1 LTIAKPQTLSVI
13 DTLSA
18 AYNALNKRV
27 WVIVIPLIINLYL
40 AFGTPISVGPLLQD
54 FSTWFVSIQQQALE
68 ANPDAPSAPEVF
80 EASLQQFALV
90 GQADI
95 RSLLSF
101 VSYFPHLSIFRSIE
115 AVNHIA
121 ISSVG
126 QFFLL
131 LVLINLGSFI
141 ASVLYLPQIATTV
154 RENSSNS
161 RFGFTLNDVWQVA
174 WRIFVWVVMLFF
186 AVFILFCFITLFM
199 AIVALISPGLAQIAM
214 LIFMLAAFWI
224 NLYISFAIEAMVL
237 DRVNPF
243 RAIQTSI
250 QVVSRNLTS
259 TLFLVILMMIIG
271 QGLGLVWNQIA
282 SSSIGLIIACV
293 GSAYIGTGL
302 LIARM
307 IFYRDRLRS
316 SLQSVR
322 AA

>member
-1 LTIAKPQTLSVI
+1 MTIAKPQTLSVI

-27 WVIVIPLIINLYL
+27 WVIVIPIIINLYL
-40 AFGTPISVGPLLQD
+40 AFGTPVSVGPLLQD
-54 FSTWFVSIQQQALE
+54 FGAWFVSVQEQALE
-68 ANPDAPSAPEVF
+68 ASPSAATSPEVL
-80 EASLQQFALV
+80 ESTLSQFDLI

-95 RSLLSF
+95 RSLVSF
-101 VSYFPHLSIFRSIE
+101 VSYFPHLSIFRNIE
-115 AVNHIA
+115 AVNHIS
-121 ISSVG
+121 IVSVG
-126 QFFLL
+126 QLFLL
-131 LVLINLGSFI
+131 LVLINLGAFI
-141 ASVLYLPQIATTV
+141 ASVLYLPQIATAV

-161 RFGFTLNDVWQVA
+161 RWGFGLNDIWQVA
-174 WRIFVWVVMLFF
+174 WRIFVWVALLFF
-186 AVFILFCFITLFM
+186 AVFILFCFLTILI
-199 AIVALISPGLAQIAM
+199 AILALLSPGLAQIAM
-214 LIFMLAAFWI
+214 LVFMLAGFWI

-316 SLQSVR
+316 SLQSVQ

>member
-40 AFGTPISVGPLLQD
+40 AFGTPISVGPLTQELIAN
-54 FSTWFVSIQQQALE
+54 FISTQQELIKE
-68 ANPDAPSAPEVF
+68 NPGT
-80 EASLQQFALV
+80 ASVEEINEWYISQVDLI
-90 GQADI
+90 GRIDI
-95 RSLLSF
+95 RPLLSF
-101 VSYFPHLSIFRSIE
+101 VSYFPHLRILQNIE
-115 AVNHIA
+115 AVKHITV
-121 ISSVG
+121 SSIG
-126 QFFLL
+126 QFLL
-131 LVLINLGSFI
+131 LIVLTNLGAFI
-141 ASVLYLPQIATTV
+141 ASVLYLPQIASTV
-154 RENSSNS
+154 RENTSNS
-161 RFGFTLNDVWQVA
+161 LWGFTLNDIWQVA
-174 WRIFVWVVMLFF
+174 WRILVWVAMLFF
-186 AVFILFCFITLFM
+186 AVFILFCFMTLFVG
-199 AIVALISPGLAQIAM
+199 IIAM
-214 LIFMLAAFWI
+214 MLPALAVIIMLLFMIAIFWANI
-224 NLYISFAIEAMVL
+224 YISFAIEAMVL